1 VPDVEARGRLA
12 RVDDTAAFLA
22 RFPPFDHL
30 ARDVVESVAG
40 ASTLE
45 PVEEGEDVL
54 VEDGAPATALYVI
67 RTGSMELLHENQVV
81 DILEPG
87 EMFGHPSLLTE
98 LSPAFT
104 VRGHERGSVLVIAR
118 DAALRALGE
127 ESGTRFVARSLRERM
142 VRTGRTL
149 HALPELYATKVG
161 SLVRGPP
168 LFCPGSTPVG
178 EAARRMTEAGVPA
191 LLVPTRAGVGVVSD
205 ADLREN
211 VLAAGFDAD
220 VPVSVA
226 ARRQVLTVAA
236 DRLAGDAVIEMLDAG
251 VHELAV
257 TDPEGRIVGVVTAD
271 QVLDRERSPF
281 TMRRA
286 LMCAND
292 EAALDAAA
300 ATLPSAFLG
309 LVKSGLAPPD
319 VSRVLSVWS
328 DAATARLIDF
338 SIARH
343 GEAPAGWAWL
353 ALGSVARRELTLASD
368 QDNALAYEDPPSG
381 RQEEVDRWFERFA
394 TEIDAGLARCG
405 FGPDAAEVLASNRA
419 WRKSRSAWATVLG
432 ECLEYPDR
440 SHLVRA
446 AVTFDFRHVAG
457 GLDVDA
463 PFSAVIRQAPA
474 HPDFIARL
482 ARTATDARP
491 PLGFR
496 GTLKGQGR
504 RTIDLKKGGVL
515 PVTNLARFYAVAAG
529 ITVSATL
536 DRITAVEARGA
547 LDSASARSLR
557 EAFGFIARLRLEH
570 HAAQVES
577 GAALDDLIAPGA
589 LPPLVRAELRE
600 TFRAVADAQKRLGVY
615 APTVG
620 R

>member
-1 VPDVEARGRLA
+1 M
-12 RVDDTAAFLA
+12 DDTAAFLA
-22 RFPPFDHL
+22 RFPPFDQLPHDL
-30 ARDVVESVAG
+30 VESVAAG
-40 ASTLE
+40 SLLE
-45 PVEEGEDVL
+45 RVEQGRDVL
-54 VEDGAPATALYVI
+54 VEDGAPARALYVV
-67 RTGSMELLHENQVV
+67 RTGSMELLHEDEVV

-87 EMFGHPSLLTE
+87 ETFGHPSLLTE

-104 VRGHERGSVLVIAR
+104 VRAHEPSSVLVVAR
-118 DAALRALGE
+118 EAALRALGD

-161 SLVRGPP
+161 SLVRAPP

-178 EAARRMTEAGVPA
+178 EAARRMTEARVPA
-191 LLVPTRAGVGVVSD
+191 VLVPTRAGVGVVSD

-220 VPVSVA
+220 VPLSVA
-226 ARRQVLTVAA
+226 ARRQVLKVAA

-251 VHELAV
+251 VHELAA

-271 QVLDRERSPF
+271 QILDRERTPF

-292 EAALDAAA
+292 DAALDAAA
-300 ATLPSAFLG
+300 ATLPNAFLG
-309 LVKSGLAPPD
+309 LVKSGLAPSD

-343 GEAPAGWAWL
+343 GEAPVGWAWL

-368 QDNALAYEDPPSG
+368 QDNALAYDDPEPG
-381 RQEEVDRWFERFA
+381 REAEVDRWFARFGA
-394 TEIDAGLARCG
+394 EIDAGLARCG
-405 FGPDAAEVLASNRA
+405 YGPDAAEVLASNRA
-419 WRKSRSAWATVLG
+419 WRKSRSEWAAVLG
-432 ECLEYPDR
+432 ECLQHPDR

-446 AVTFDFRHVAG
+446 AVTFDFRHVTG
-457 GLDVDA
+457 GLDVVA
-463 PFSAVIRQAPA
+463 PFTEVIRKAPA

-496 GTLKGQGR
+496 GSLKASGR
-504 RTIDLKKGGVL
+504 RTIDIKRGGAV
-515 PVTNLARFYAVAAG
+515 PVTNLARFHAVAGG

-536 DRITAVEARGA
+536 DRIAAVEATGV
-547 LDSASARSLR
+547 LDTASAQSLR
-557 EAFGFIARLRLEH
+557 EAYGFIARLRLEH

-577 GAALDDLIAPGA
+577 GAPLDDLIEPGA

-600 TFRAVADAQKRLGVY
+600 TFRAVVDAQKRLGVY